1 VVPREVNVG
10 DLVLKRTSA
19 PEISISSHRPGKDL
33 FVIVEEVAI
42 GAYVLAEVDGGML
55 TNT

>member
-19 PEISISSHRPGKDL
+19 PEISISSHHPGKDL
-33 FVIVEEVAI
+33 FVIVEEVAT